1 MSIGCYFFML
11 QLMGLMLQL
20 SDMNMTYAMLV
31 DGCICKAMF
40 SIKHLRENR
49 ITESKSKVNK
59 LTYILILFILLFLY
73 RHKIILKYVNFKC
86 FSWIWILDSI

>member
-59 LTYILILFILLFLY
+59 LTYIHSFYLFYFFYIDI
-73 RHKIILKYVNFKC
+73 K
-86 FSWIWILDSI
+86 